1 MFNDHLSREEAKEL
15 IKQRIHEVEI
25 YSLQKRLG
33 FGDSGAARWIF
44 GLIITLM
51 AVLAVGLLF

>member
-15 IKQRIHEVEI
+15 IKERMKEVET

-33 FGDSGAARWIF
+33 FGDSRAARWIF
-44 GLIITLM
+44 ALVITLM